1 MMAEVG
7 LDDRNEI
14 NCPKVSR
21 MRFYREL
28 RVLVWVPILFTRT
41 SCDLVVRNMIL
52 GIFKDV
58 DLNQIGCLIKQAQAV
73 LAEMAQV

>member
-1 MMAEVG
+1 MAEVG
-7 LDDRNEI
+7 LGDQNET

-28 RVLVWVPILFTRT
+28 RVLVWGPILFNRT

-58 DLNQIGCLIKQAQAV
+58 DLNQIGCLIKQAQPV

>member
-1 MMAEVG
+1 MADVG
-7 LDDRNEI
+7 LGDRNEI
-14 NCPKVSR
+14 NCPQISR

-28 RVLVWVPILFTRT
+28 RVLVWGPILFTRI
-41 SCDLVVRNMIL
+41 SCDLVVRNVIL

-58 DLNQIGCLIKQAQAV
+58 DFNQIGCLIKQTQAV

>member
-1 MMAEVG
+1 MAEIG
-7 LDDRNEI
+7 LDDRNEV

-28 RVLVWVPILFTRT
+28 RILVWVPILFTHT
-41 SCDLVVRNMIL
+41 SCHLVVRNVIL

-58 DLNQIGCLIKQAQAV
+58 DLNQIGCLIKQAQAI

>member
-1 MMAEVG
+1 MAEVG
-7 LDDRNEI
+7 LDDQNEI
-14 NCPKVSR
+14 NCPQISR

-28 RVLVWVPILFTRT
+28 RVLVWGPILFTRN
-41 SCDLVVRNMIL
+41 SCDLVVRNVIL

-58 DLNQIGCLIKQAQAV
+58 DLNQIGCLIKQTQAV

>member
-1 MMAEVG
+1 MAEVG
-7 LDDRNEI
+7 LGDQNEI

-28 RVLVWVPILFTRT
+28 RVLVWGPILFTRI
-41 SCDLVVRNMIL
+41 SCDLVVRNVIL
-52 GIFKDV
+52 GIFKDI
-58 DLNQIGCLIKQAQAV
+58 DLNQIGCLIKQTQAV

>member
-28 RVLVWVPILFTRT
+28 RVLVWVPVLFTLT
-41 SCDLVVRNMIL
+41 SCDLVVRNVIF
-52 GIFKDV
+52 GIFEDV
-58 DLNQIGCLIKQAQAV
+58 DLNQVGCLIKQAQAV

>member
-1 MMAEVG
+1 MAEVG
-7 LDDRNEI
+7 LDDQNEI
-14 NCPKVSR
+14 NCPQISR

-28 RVLVWVPILFTRT
+28 RILVWVPILFTHT
-41 SCDLVVRNMIL
+41 SCHLVVRNVIL

-58 DLNQIGCLIKQAQAV
+58 DLNQIGCLIKQTQAV

>member
-1 MMAEVG
+1 MAEIG
-7 LDDRNEI
+7 LDDRNEV

-28 RVLVWVPILFTRT
+28 RVLVWGPILFNRT
-41 SCDLVVRNMIL
+41 SCDLVVRNVIL

-58 DLNQIGCLIKQAQAV
+58 DLNQIGCLIKQTQAV

>member
-1 MMAEVG
+1 MAEVDLG
-7 LDDRNEI
+7 GQNEI
-14 NCPKVSR
+14 NCPQISR

-28 RVLVWVPILFTRT
+28 RVLVWGPILFTRN
-41 SCDLVVRNMIL
+41 SCDLVVRNVIL

-58 DLNQIGCLIKQAQAV
+58 DLNQIGCLIKQTQAV

>member
-7 LDDRNEI
+7 LDERNEI

-28 RVLVWVPILFTRT
+28 RVLVWVPVLFTRT
-41 SCDLVVRNMIL
+41 SCDLVVRNVIF
-52 GIFKDV
+52 GIFEDV
-58 DLNQIGCLIKQAQAV
+58 DLNQVGCLIKQAQAV

>member
-7 LDDRNEI
+7 LGDQNEI
-14 NCPKVSR
+14 NCPQISR

-28 RVLVWVPILFTRT
+28 RVLVWIPILFTRT
-41 SCDLVVRNMIL
+41 SCDLVVRNVIF
-52 GIFKDV
+52 GIFEDV
-58 DLNQIGCLIKQAQAV
+58 DLNQVGCLIKQAQAV

>member
-1 MMAEVG
+1 MAEVG
-7 LDDRNEI
+7 LDDQNEI
-14 NCPKVSR
+14 NCPQISR

-28 RVLVWVPILFTRT
+28 RVLLWGPIPFTRT
-41 SCDLVVRNMIL
+41 SCDLVVRNVIL

>member
-1 MMAEVG
+1 MAEVG
-7 LDDRNEI
+7 LGGQNEI
-14 NCPKVSR
+14 NCPQISR

-28 RVLVWVPILFTRT
+28 RVLWGPILFTRN
-41 SCDLVVRNMIL
+41 SCDLVVRNVIL

-58 DLNQIGCLIKQAQAV
+58 DLNQIGCLIKQTQAV

>member
-1 MMAEVG
+1 MAEVG
-7 LDDRNEI
+7 LDDQNEI
-14 NCPKVSR
+14 NCPQISR

-28 RVLVWVPILFTRT
+28 RVLVWGPILFTRI
-41 SCDLVVRNMIL
+41 SCDLVVRNVIL

-58 DLNQIGCLIKQAQAV
+58 DLNQIGCLIKQTQAV

>member
-1 MMAEVG
+1 MAEIG
-7 LDDRNEI
+7 LDDRNEV

-21 MRFYREL
+21 MTFYREL
-28 RVLVWVPILFTRT
+28 RILVWVPILFTHT
-41 SCDLVVRNMIL
+41 SCHLVVRNVIL

-58 DLNQIGCLIKQAQAV
+58 DLNQIGCLIKQTQAV

>member
-7 LDDRNEI
+7 LGDQNEI

-28 RVLVWVPILFTRT
+28 RVLVWVPVLFTRT
-41 SCDLVVRNMIL
+41 SCDLVVRNVIF
-52 GIFKDV
+52 GIFEDV
-58 DLNQIGCLIKQAQAV
+58 DLNQVGCLIKQAKAV

>member
-1 MMAEVG
+1 MAEVG
-7 LDDRNEI
+7 LDDQNEI
-14 NCPKVSR
+14 NCPQISR

-28 RVLVWVPILFTRT
+28 RVLVWGPILFTRI
-41 SCDLVVRNMIL
+41 SCDLVVRNVIL

-58 DLNQIGCLIKQAQAV
+58 DLNQIGCLIKQAQAI